1 MATTRRTRTIAM
13 ADIRVCAIEPPPANY
28 RQIVAEHIRKT
39 FFDPYSV
46 RDAGIAPPRP
56 GWGFTGE
63 TLGQYK
69 TGWAVCVRSNAK
81 NRMGAYAGSKETI
94 YILQEGR
101 VVGSGQ
107 DLDTS
112 EARRGCEGAQYEPFP
127 EIEESPRR
135 R

>member
-1 MATTRRTRTIAM
+1 MIT
-13 ADIRVCAIEPPPANY
+13 
-28 RQIVAEHIRKT
+28 
-39 FFDPYSV
+39 YSI
-46 RDAGIAPPRP
+46 RDAGIAAPRP
-56 GWGFTGE
+56 GWGYSGG

-81 NRMGAYAGSKETI
+81 NRMGAYGGIKDTI

-112 EARRGCEGAQYEPFP
+112 EARKGCEGAQYDPFP
-127 EIEESPRR
+127 EIEGQPRR